1 MSDLDKNIMDE
12 EYEEF
17 ETITMTDDE
26 TGEDIEFAIIDS
38 VKDNGIK
45 YILVIESEFIDDEQS
60 EAMILKEMTDN
71 QDITYAVIEDEKEFD
86 MVATL
91 FQQVNDEYEL
101 EMED

>member
-26 TGEDIEFAIIDS
+26 TGEEIEFAIIDS

-45 YILVIESEFIDDEQS
+45 YILVIENEFIDDEQS

-71 QDITYAVIEDEKEFD
+71 QDITYAVIEDEEEFD